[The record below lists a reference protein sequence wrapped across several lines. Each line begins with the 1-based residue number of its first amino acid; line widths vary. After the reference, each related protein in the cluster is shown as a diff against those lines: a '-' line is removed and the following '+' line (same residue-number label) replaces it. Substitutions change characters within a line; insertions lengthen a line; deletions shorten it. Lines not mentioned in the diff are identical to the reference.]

1 MTSHGAEPDDFME
14 LAARR
19 RMSFQRS
26 PAAVSPRGL
35 FDDVE
40 PAGRFRFLVAAV
52 VAFSGRGFHATTTRD
67 IATVAEASPAS
78 LYTYYDTK
86 SELLH
91 EMSAITFRYVI
102 DMLREI
108 VDRGAP
114 PVETISVI
122 VREYLR
128 FHAEEKIV
136 VLVVNRDYR
145 ALGLSQLAELLGMAD
160 EIHQIVESVVRA
172 GIEQGDFSVPDVHTA
187 TRAVLRLADVSP
199 WFNERSS
206 RTIDEL
212 ADHHVGLILQMLGHV
227 SAD

>member
-1 MTSHGAEPDDFME
+1 MTISAAEPDDFVE

-26 PAAVSPRGL
+26 PEAVSPRGL
-35 FDDVE
+35 FDAVE

-67 IATVAEASPAS
+67 IAAVAEASPAS

-91 EMSAITFRYVI
+91 EMSSITFRYVI
-102 DMLREI
+102 DLLRDI
-108 VDRGAP
+108 IDGGKQ
-114 PVETISVI
+114 PVETISTI

-128 FHAEEKIV
+128 FHAEEKTV

-145 ALGLSQLAELLGMAD
+145 ALGLGQLAELMGMAD
-160 EIHQIVESVVRA
+160 EIHQLVESVIVS
-172 GIEQGDFSVPDVHTA
+172 GIERGDFRVPDVHTA

-206 RTIDEL
+206 RTLEEL
-212 ADHHVGLILQMLGHV
+212 ADHHVGLILQMLGRV
-227 SAD
+227 TAD